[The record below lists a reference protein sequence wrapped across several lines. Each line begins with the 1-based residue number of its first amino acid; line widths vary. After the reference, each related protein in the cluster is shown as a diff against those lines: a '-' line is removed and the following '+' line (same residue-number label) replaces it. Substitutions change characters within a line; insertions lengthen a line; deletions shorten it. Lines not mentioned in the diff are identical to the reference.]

1 MVHYRVFFCHFE
13 IILQDSKHTY
23 MILPIAIDWD
33 ASMIAFMPDAQTLLT
48 MVQGTDFGRP
58 KSVNNGI
65 LLQLQL
71 NDNIIGPLNPYSR
84 PRIFFYLP
92 AKIDACLSGAWPIA
106 AGRTFPI

>member
-1 MVHYRVFFCHFE
+1 
-13 IILQDSKHTY
+13 
-23 MILPIAIDWD
+23 
-33 ASMIAFMPDAQTLLT
+33 MIAFMPDAQTLLT

-65 LLQLQL
+65 LLQFQL
-71 NDNIIGPLNPYSR
+71 NDNKITHIRDLGS
-84 PRIFFYLP
+84 FFYLP